1 MFTTKLET
9 IIVNKMPELPSVEI
23 FKKYFDKTSLHQQ
36 IVDVKVLSP
45 EILVDTENNKM
56 KKALKGHEFINSQ
69 RYGKY
74 LFGKLDN
81 GLFLIIH
88 FGMTG
93 FLDYISEKKYERHQL
108 LYSPRSSKH
117 PRLLIEFSGGD
128 FLAFDD
134 ARKFGK
140 LGLTSD
146 PDEFIKQ
153 KKLGPDALKVDFK
166 DFQKI
171 FKGRKG
177 MIKPLLIN
185 QNVTAGIGNL
195 YADEILYQSCVH
207 PMTPANKLDDQ
218 DWKNIFKNM
227 KKVLK
232 KAIEYH
238 DKPESLPKSYLLP
251 HRYPGGMCPEG
262 RSLEVIK
269 VGGRTT
275 FLCPQR
281 QKMK

>member
-1 MFTTKLET
+1 
-9 IIVNKMPELPSVEI
+9 MPELPSVEV
-23 FKKYFDKTSLHQQ
+23 FKQYFDKTSLHQQ

-45 EILVDTENNKM
+45 EILVDTESNKM
-56 KKALKGHEFINSQ
+56 KKALKKHEFIDSQ

-93 FLDYISEKKYERHQL
+93 FLDYISENKHKHHQL
-108 LYSPRSSKH
+108 LYSPKSSKH

-153 KKLGPDALKVDFK
+153 KKLGPDALKIDFK
-166 DFQKI
+166 DFQEI

-177 MIKPLLIN
+177 MIKPLLMN
-185 QNVTAGIGNL
+185 QNIIAGIGNL
-195 YADEILYQSCVH
+195 YADEILYQSRVH
-207 PMTPANKLDDQ
+207 PLTHADQ
-218 DWKNIFKNM
+218 LNVSDWEDIFKNM
-227 KKVLK
+227 KKVLE
-232 KAIEYH
+232 KAIKYH
-238 DKPESLPKSYLLP
+238 DNPESFPKSYLLP
-251 HRYPGGMCPEG
+251 HRYLGGRCPEG
-262 RSLEVIK
+262 GSLEVIK
-269 VGGRTT
+269 VSGRTT
-275 FLCPQR
+275 FLCPHR
-281 QKMK
+281 QKVK